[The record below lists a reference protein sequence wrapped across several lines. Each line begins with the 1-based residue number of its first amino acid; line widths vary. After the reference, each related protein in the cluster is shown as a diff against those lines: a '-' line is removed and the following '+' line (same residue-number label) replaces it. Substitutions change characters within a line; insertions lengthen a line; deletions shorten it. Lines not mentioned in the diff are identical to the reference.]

1 MWLALVTMPCPILRS
16 SLRGLRYNHSLLP
29 VAAKERALDRRTM
42 ILGTGATVALATGP
56 VRTLAQSTSSSRSL
70 NALFDQFMKESLDLS
85 PITVTGLG
93 LDTGERAA
101 QKGELDDGSEAGI
114 DRQKSLIAHQYS
126 RLRAFNRASLGAAD
140 AISYD
145 VVMYGLRAN
154 DAANRAFQYGAVGS
168 GSPYVLSQLSGS
180 YQSVPS
186 FLDTQHTIESA
197 ADADAYLQRL
207 AGFATLMDQELEV
220 AHHDV
225 ALGVVPPDFVLS
237 KTLTQMRLLRAP
249 APERSPLTESLAR
262 RTQAR
267 NIPGHHARQAAVIVG
282 NKIYPALQRQIA
294 LVAEMRKTAT
304 HDAGVWRLPSGADY
318 YSASILTQTTTTRR
332 PAEIHRLGL
341 DLVAEH
347 SMRIDELMKKQ
358 GMRDGTV
365 GERFR
370 AMFVDPG
377 FQYPNTEEAKMS
389 LLADLNSR
397 VRSVRGKLPRY
408 FGTVPKAGVEIRRV
422 PKEVEA
428 GAPGGYY
435 NLASLDGK
443 RPGIYW
449 INLRDIREKPK
460 WLLPTLTYHES
471 IPGHHLQL
479 SIQQETALPL
489 IRKVSQYTAYVEGWA
504 LYAEQLAAEIGEFDQ
519 DPLGR
524 IGQLHDSM
532 LRAVRLVIDSGIH
545 AMKWSRE
552 QAIKYYTETLG
563 DPVTEATSEV
573 ERYCVWPGQACCYML
588 GKLKFLAERERAQ
601 KSLGSR
607 FDIRKFH
614 DAVLLS
620 GAVPLDLMNGISA
633 AGA

>member
-1 MWLALVTMPCPILRS
+1 
-16 SLRGLRYNHSLLP
+16 
-29 VAAKERALDRRTM
+29 M
-42 ILGTGATVALATGP
+42 ILSAGASVALATRSLPALSQG
-56 VRTLAQSTSSSRSL
+56 TSGSQSL

-85 PITVTGLG
+85 PLTVTGLG

-101 QKGELDDGSEAGI
+101 QKSALDDVSEAGI
-114 DRQKSLIAHQYS
+114 AKQKSLIASQYS
-126 RLRAFNRASLGAAD
+126 RLKAFNRASLNGAD
-140 AISYD
+140 AINYD
-145 VVMYGLRAN
+145 AVIYGLRTS
-154 DAANRAFQYGAVGS
+154 DAANKAFQYGAVGA

-180 YQSVPS
+180 YQSLPS
-186 FLDTQHTIESA
+186 ILDTQHTLESA

-220 AHHDV
+220 ARHDI
-225 ALGVVPPDFVLS
+225 ALGVTPPDFVLA

-249 APERSPLTESLAR
+249 APERSPLTESIAR
-262 RTQAR
+262 RAQAR
-267 NIPGHHARQAAVIVG
+267 NIPGHHARQAAVIVA
-282 NKIYPALQRQIA
+282 NQVYPALERQIA
-294 LVAEMRKTAT
+294 LIAALRKSAT
-304 HDAGVWRLPSGADY
+304 HDAGVWRLPRGADY
-318 YSASILTQTTTTRR
+318 YSASVLNQTTTPRK

-347 SMRIDELMKKQ
+347 SAHIDELMKMQ
-358 GMRDGTV
+358 GMTQGTV
-365 GERFR
+365 GERLR
-370 AMFVDPG
+370 AMFVDPR
-377 FQYPNTEEAKMS
+377 FQYPDTDAARAT
-389 LLADLNSR
+389 LLADLNGR
-397 VRSVRGKLPRY
+397 VRSVRAKLPKY
-408 FGTVPKAGVEIRRV
+408 FATLPKSGVEIRRV
-422 PKEVEA
+422 PTEIEA

-449 INLRDIREKPK
+449 INLRDTREQPK

-471 IPGHHLQL
+471 VPGHHLQL
-479 SIQQETALPL
+479 SIQQETGLPL

-504 LYAEQLAAEIGEFDQ
+504 LYAEQLAAEMGEYDH

-532 LRAVRLVIDSGIH
+532 FRAVRLVIDSGIH

-552 QAIKYYTETLG
+552 QAIRYFAATLG
-563 DPVTEATSEV
+563 DPVTEATGEV

-601 KSLGSR
+601 KILGAR

-620 GAVPLDLMNGISA
+620 GAVPLDLMNGI
-633 AGA
+633 GALGA

>member
-1 MWLALVTMPCPILRS
+1 LPALS
-16 SLRGLRYNHSLLP
+16 Q
-29 VAAKERALDRRTM
+29 
-42 ILGTGATVALATGP
+42 GTSGS
-56 VRTLAQSTSSSRSL
+56 QSL

-85 PITVTGLG
+85 PLTVTGLG

-101 QKGELDDGSEAGI
+101 QKSALDDVSEAGI
-114 DRQKSLIAHQYS
+114 AKQKSLIASQYS
-126 RLRAFNRASLGAAD
+126 RLKAFNRASLNGAD
-140 AISYD
+140 AINYD
-145 VVMYGLRAN
+145 AVIYGLRTS
-154 DAANRAFQYGAVGS
+154 DAANKAFQYGAVGA

-180 YQSVPS
+180 YQSLPS
-186 FLDTQHTIESA
+186 ILDTQHTLESA

-220 AHHDV
+220 ARHDI
-225 ALGVVPPDFVLS
+225 ALGVTPPDFVLA

-249 APERSPLTESLAR
+249 APERSPLTESIAR
-262 RTQAR
+262 RAQAR
-267 NIPGHHARQAAVIVG
+267 NIPGHHARQAAVIVA
-282 NKIYPALQRQIA
+282 NQVYPALERQIA
-294 LVAEMRKTAT
+294 LIAALRKSAT
-304 HDAGVWRLPSGADY
+304 HDAGVWRLPRGADY
-318 YSASILTQTTTTRR
+318 YSASVLNQTTTPRK

-347 SMRIDELMKKQ
+347 SAHIDELMKMQ
-358 GMRDGTV
+358 GMTQGTV
-365 GERFR
+365 GERLR
-370 AMFVDPG
+370 AMFVDPR
-377 FQYPNTEEAKMS
+377 FQYPDTDAARAT
-389 LLADLNSR
+389 LLADLNGR
-397 VRSVRGKLPRY
+397 VRSVRAKLPKY
-408 FGTVPKAGVEIRRV
+408 FATLPKSGVEIRRV
-422 PKEVEA
+422 PTEIEA

-449 INLRDIREKPK
+449 INLRDTREQPK

-471 IPGHHLQL
+471 VPGHHLQL
-479 SIQQETALPL
+479 SIQQETGLPL

-504 LYAEQLAAEIGEFDQ
+504 LYAEQLAAEMGEYDH

-532 LRAVRLVIDSGIH
+532 FRAVRLVIDSGIH

-552 QAIKYYTETLG
+552 QAIRYFAATLG
-563 DPVTEATSEV
+563 DPVTEATGEV

-601 KSLGSR
+601 KILGAR

-620 GAVPLDLMNGISA
+620 GAVPLDLMNGI
-633 AGA
+633 GALGA

>member
-1 MWLALVTMPCPILRS
+1 LPALS
-16 SLRGLRYNHSLLP
+16 Q
-29 VAAKERALDRRTM
+29 
-42 ILGTGATVALATGP
+42 GTSGS
-56 VRTLAQSTSSSRSL
+56 QSL

-85 PITVTGLG
+85 PLTVTGLG

-101 QKGELDDGSEAGI
+101 QKSALDDVSEAGI
-114 DRQKSLIAHQYS
+114 AKQKSLIASQYS
-126 RLRAFNRASLGAAD
+126 RLKAFNRASLNGAD
-140 AISYD
+140 AINYD
-145 VVMYGLRAN
+145 AVIYGLRTS
-154 DAANRAFQYGAVGS
+154 DAANKAFQYGAVGA

-180 YQSVPS
+180 YQSLPS
-186 FLDTQHTIESA
+186 ILDTQHTLESA

-220 AHHDV
+220 ARHDI
-225 ALGVVPPDFVLS
+225 ALGVTPPDFVLA

-249 APERSPLTESLAR
+249 APERSPLTESIAR
-262 RTQAR
+262 RAQAR
-267 NIPGHHARQAAVIVG
+267 NIPGHHARQAAVIVA
-282 NKIYPALQRQIA
+282 NQVYPALERQIGLIAA
-294 LVAEMRKTAT
+294 LRKSAT
-304 HDAGVWRLPSGADY
+304 HDAGVWRLPRGADY
-318 YSASILTQTTTTRR
+318 YSASVLNQTTTPRK

-347 SMRIDELMKKQ
+347 SAHIDELMKMQ
-358 GMRDGTV
+358 GMTQGTV
-365 GERFR
+365 GERLR
-370 AMFVDPG
+370 AMFVDPR
-377 FQYPNTEEAKMS
+377 FQYPDTDAARAT
-389 LLADLNSR
+389 LLADLNGR
-397 VRSVRGKLPRY
+397 VRSVRAKLPKY
-408 FGTVPKAGVEIRRV
+408 FATLPKSGVEIRRV
-422 PKEVEA
+422 PTEIEA

-449 INLRDIREKPK
+449 INLRDTREQPK

-471 IPGHHLQL
+471 VPGHHLQL
-479 SIQQETALPL
+479 SIQQETGLPL

-504 LYAEQLAAEIGEFDQ
+504 LYAEQLAAEMGEYDH

-532 LRAVRLVIDSGIH
+532 FRAVRLVIDSGIH

-552 QAIKYYTETLG
+552 QAIRYFAATLG
-563 DPVTEATSEV
+563 DPVTEATGEV

-601 KSLGSR
+601 KILGAR

-620 GAVPLDLMNGISA
+620 GAVPLDLMNGI
-633 AGA
+633 GALGA

>member
-1 MWLALVTMPCPILRS
+1 
-16 SLRGLRYNHSLLP
+16 
-29 VAAKERALDRRTM
+29 M
-42 ILGTGATVALATGP
+42 ILSTGAAVALATRPLRALSQG
-56 VRTLAQSTSSSRSL
+56 TSGSRAL

-114 DRQKSLIAHQYS
+114 RKQKALITSQYA
-126 RLRAFNRASLGAAD
+126 RLLAFNRASLGAAD

-145 VVMYGLRAN
+145 VVMYGLRTN
-154 DAANRAFQYGAVGS
+154 DAANKAFQYGALGA
-168 GSPYVLSQLSGS
+168 GAPYVLSQLTGS

-186 FLDTQHTIESA
+186 FLDTQHTIESG

-207 AGFATLMDQELEV
+207 EVFATLMDQEVEV
-220 AHHDV
+220 ARHDV
-225 ALGVVPPDFVLS
+225 ALGVVPPDFILA

-249 APERSPLTESLAR
+249 APQRSALTESLAR
-262 RTQAR
+262 RTQSR
-267 NIPGHHARQAAVIVG
+267 KIPGQHTRQAAAIVG
-282 NKIYPALQRQIA
+282 AKVYPALERQIA
-294 LVAEMRKTAT
+294 LITEMRKTAP
-304 HDAGVWRLPSGADY
+304 HDAGVWRLPSGAAY
-318 YSASILTQTTTTRR
+318 YAASVLTQTTTTRL

-347 SMRIDELMKKQ
+347 SVRIDELMKKQ
-358 GMRDGTV
+358 GMTQGTV
-365 GERFR
+365 GERLR
-370 AMFVDPG
+370 AMFADPR
-377 FQYPNTEEAKMS
+377 FQYPNTDEAKLA
-389 LLADLNSR
+389 LLADLNAR
-397 VRSVRGKLPRY
+397 VRSVRAKLPKY
-408 FGTVPKAGVEIRRV
+408 FGTVPKAGIEIRRV

-428 GAPGGYY
+428 GAPAGYY

-449 INLRDIREKPK
+449 INLRDTREKPK
-460 WLLPTLTYHES
+460 WTLATMTYHES
-471 IPGHHLQL
+471 VPGHHLQL
-479 SIQQETALPL
+479 SIQQEGNLPL
-489 IRKVSQYTAYVEGWA
+489 IRKVTQYTAYIEGWA
-504 LYAEQLAAEIGEFDQ
+504 LYAEQLAAEMGEYDA

-532 LRAVRLVIDSGIH
+532 FRAVRLVLDSGIH

-573 ERYCVWPGQACCYML
+573 ERYCVWPGQASCYML

-601 KSLGSR
+601 KILGAR
-607 FDIRKFH
+607 YDIRKFH
-614 DAVLLS
+614 DAVLLC
-620 GAVPLDLMNGISA
+620 GAVPLDLMNGTGT

>member
-42 ILGTGATVALATGP
+42 ILGTGATIALATRP

-93 LDTGERAA
+93 LDTGDRAA

-114 DRQKSLIAHQYS
+114 DRQKSLIARQYS

-318 YSASILTQTTTTRR
+318 YSASVLTQTTTTRR

-358 GMRDGTV
+358 GMTGGTV

-377 FQYPNTEEAKMS
+377 FQYPNTEEAKMT

-397 VRSVRGKLPRY
+397 VRSVRGKLPQY

-435 NLASLDGK
+435 NLASLDGR

-532 LRAVRLVIDSGIH
+532 FRAVRLVIDSGIH